1 MSKEAKAA
9 AAAFIAGRPYLGL
22 HAAVSVGA
30 AATTLYAEGAAVA
43 HREVQATISETA
55 YCAVPGT
62 RARHVV
68 NALLAA
74 LGQPYILRYRNG
86 QCAVHKGDKRANI
99 PEGAFY
105 TVNDF
110 KELLK

>member
-9 AAAFIAGRPYLGL
+9 AAAFIAGRPYDGKHTHVRVDARVTLYSDGEVVAQRNSQAHISGTVYWADTTTRAL
-22 HAAVSVGA
+22 HA
-30 AATTLYAEGAAVA
+30 
-43 HREVQATISETA
+43 
-55 YCAVPGT
+55 
-62 RARHVV
+62 V

-99 PEGAFY
+99 TEGAFY

-110 KELLK
+110 KELIK